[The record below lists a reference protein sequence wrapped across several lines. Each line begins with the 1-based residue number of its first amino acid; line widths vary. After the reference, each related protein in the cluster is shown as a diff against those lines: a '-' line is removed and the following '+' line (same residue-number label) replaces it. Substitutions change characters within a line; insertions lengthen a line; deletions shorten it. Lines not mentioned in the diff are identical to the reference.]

1 MNVDMD
7 FGAKN
12 PSGVGDWQLNNPS
25 STQYAAPSTTL
36 FQTQDGYASGYLQR
50 VTIDPDGT
58 LTGTY
63 SNGVNMD
70 RYQIGLA
77 IFRNQWGLEKKGD
90 NLYSE
95 NRDSGLPT
103 INTPGTGGAGTLSPN
118 SLEQSNVD
126 LAEEFVDMIVQQR
139 GFQAN
144 SKVITTTDTM
154 LAELINLKR

>member
-1 MNVDMD
+1 
-7 FGAKN
+7 
-12 PSGVGDWQLNNPS
+12 
-25 STQYAAPSTTL
+25 
-36 FQTQDGYASGYLQR
+36 
-50 VTIDPDGT
+50 

-154 LAELINLKR
+154 LAELINLKRYTAPASAGSTPRAPPRLLVNFLTLSPKTGQPGRTYPARKSTYHPARP